1 MITFIDEIIEDLHSK
16 AIDVSTITVI
26 LPSKRAGAFFRK
38 TLSNK
43 LSGKTLFLPKILSI
57 EDLISEISGLHPATQ
72 TQLQL
77 ELYHT
82 YLNTNT
88 KEDRDSFLEFL
99 GWAQTLLGDLNEI
112 DRYLIPTHDFFNYL
126 TAIKELDHWS
136 TLSSESEIVSNYLT
150 FWKSISLYYINFKKS
165 LETKGLGYQGM
176 IYRKAS
182 ELATD
187 YAAQQKGKF
196 VFAGFNA
203 LNKAEQEIIQTFL
216 NEKKAIVYWDIDDY
230 FLEDDKHAVG
240 RFIREYKAKWNY
252 YKTNSFSHSFNN
264 FNTPKKIK
272 SVAISQNIGQVK
284 YVGQLLENMSP
295 AELDETAVILGDEA
309 LLLPLLNSLPENIK
323 HLNVTMG
330 LPLSQ
335 VPDSSFFENWFTLQS
350 NLKETRFFYKDLLAF
365 LAQPHTQL
373 LLGEANTTVKQY
385 IQSKN
390 LVYIDYKEIL
400 KICEKKKAIAFYLFE
415 PWENDPLLALDKTL
429 KIINSLKDLLL
440 PTKNWLKLEYLY
452 AFLEIFNQLKNL
464 CEDYTYIDNIKTLKQ
479 FYKELLSQETIDFRG
494 DPYTGL
500 QIMGVLESRVL
511 DFKNVIIT
519 SLNEGVLPSGKS
531 QNSFIPFDLKM
542 EYKLPTYREKD
553 AVYAYHFFRLLQR
566 SSNVHLLYN
575 NQADGLNSGEKSRFL
590 LQLETDKSAQYNYE
604 ETSASASVLLHKT
617 HLKEIQKNE
626 SIIKELQNLAQYG
639 FSPSALTTYIRNPLD
654 FYYRYVLK
662 IKEME
667 DVEDI
672 IAHNTLG
679 TIVHNALEVL
689 YKPYLNTLLSIPIL
703 QKILSKV
710 DEEVERQFESVY
722 NLTNIKTGKNLIIFH
737 VAKQFVNN
745 FLNAETKQLETG
757 KEIIIKGLE
766 CEFRVP
772 LNLNGKIIKLK
783 GTVDRLDSID
793 GITRIVDYKTGRVEP
808 GELKINDWDLLTSD
822 YKKHAKVFQVLC
834 YALMLSKEK
843 GLTGQTEAG
852 IISFK
857 NLGLGFMKFVED
869 KNSIITEEVLEKFE
883 GYLLA
888 LITEILDINNPFTE
902 KEV

>member
-1 MITFIDEIIEDLHSK
+1 MTTFIDEIIENLLAQ

-43 LSGKTLFLPKILSI
+43 LSGKTLFLPQILSI
-57 EDLISEISGLHPATQ
+57 EDLISEISGLNPATQ

-88 KEDRDSFLEFL
+88 TGDKDSFLEFL

-112 DRYLIPTHDFFNYL
+112 DRHLIPTNDFFNYL

-150 FWKSISLYYINFKKS
+150 FWKSISPYYLNFKKS
-165 LETKGLGYQGM
+165 LEDKGLGYQGM
-176 IYRKAS
+176 IYRKAA
-182 ELATD
+182 ELAKD
-187 YAAQQKGKF
+187 YATRQKNKF

-203 LNKAEQEIIQTFL
+203 LNTAEQEIIQTFL
-216 NEKKAIVYWDIDDY
+216 NQEKAFVYWDLDKY
-230 FLEDDKHAVG
+230 FLEDEKHAVS
-240 RFIREYKAKWNY
+240 RFIREYKITWDY
-252 YKTNSFSHSFNN
+252 YKINEFPIGFDN
-264 FNTPKKIK
+264 FNTHKQIK

-284 YVGQLLENMSP
+284 YVGQLLEKMSQN
-295 AELDETAVILGDEA
+295 ELNETAIILGDEA
-309 LLLPLLNSLPENIK
+309 LLLPLLNSLPPNIT

-350 NLKETRFFYKDLLAF
+350 NLKENRFFYKDLLAF
-365 LAQPHTQL
+365 LAQPNTQL
-373 LLGEANTTVKQY
+373 LLGEANTDIKEH
-385 IQSKN
+385 IKIKN
-390 LVYIDYKEIL
+390 LVYVEYTDIL
-400 KICEKKKAIAFYLFE
+400 KICEKKNVIASYLFE
-415 PWENDPLLALDKTL
+415 PWKNNPLIALDKTL
-429 KIINSLKDLLL
+429 KIISRLKDLLL

-452 AFLEIFNQLKNL
+452 SFLEIFNQLKNL

-566 SSNVHLLYN
+566 ASNVHLLYN

-590 LQLETDKSAQYNYE
+590 LQLETDKNAKYNYE
-604 ETSASASVLLHKT
+604 ETSASAPVLLHRT
-617 HLKEIQKNE
+617 HFKEIQKNN
-626 SIIKELQNLAQYG
+626 SIINELENLAQYG

-679 TIVHNALEVL
+679 TIVHNTLEIL
-689 YKPYLNTLLSIPIL
+689 YKPYLNTILSTAIVK
-703 QKILSKV
+703 KILSKV
-710 DEEVERQFESVY
+710 DEEVERQFEKEY

-745 FLNAETKQLETG
+745 FLNAESKQVEAG
-757 KEIIIKGLE
+757 KAIVIKGLE
-766 CEFRVP
+766 CEFNVP
-772 LNLNGKIIKLK
+772 LNLNGKTIKLK
-783 GTVDRLDSID
+783 GTVDRLDTVD
-793 GITRIVDYKTGRVEP
+793 RITRVVDYKTGRVEP

-822 YKKHAKVFQVLC
+822 YKKHSKAFQVLC
-834 YALMLSKEK
+834 YALMLSKEQ
-843 GLTGQTEAG
+843 GLPDQTEAG

-857 NLGLGFMKFVED
+857 NLGMGFMKFQED
-869 KNSIITEEVLEKFE
+869 KNSMITQEILEKFE
-883 GYLLA
+883 IYLLD
-888 LITEILDINNPFTE
+888 LITEILDINKPFTE